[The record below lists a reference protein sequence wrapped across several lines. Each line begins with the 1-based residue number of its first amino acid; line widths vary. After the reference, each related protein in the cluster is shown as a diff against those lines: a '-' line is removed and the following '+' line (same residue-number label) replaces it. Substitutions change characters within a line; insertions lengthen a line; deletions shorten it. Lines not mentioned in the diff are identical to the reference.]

1 MTAYLL
7 PGICGLLTGIVLRWT
22 GLSGPDGLQRM
33 WGLRRSAQL
42 RSALYAVGAS
52 IALTALLSWLAVI
65 DVDRIA
71 VLPLHGGVLLAGAVF
86 GAASGLC
93 GFTPLTAFAG
103 LGGPRPGQSRHA
115 LEALCTM
122 AGCFAGTL
130 LLPALAGVFG
140 KLAALP
146 PQSDATLFRITLDE
160 PWLLGGGFTGHAMIG
175 GVLMLIAACIPRPR
189 VKILTDEELQA
200 RASRSE
206 PDEPLLPPADEA
218 ADDASAVPDPEDAPA
233 GTFVALLPGEEPLV
247 VDTALSGE
255 DAPQEDSTS
264 PAEAASQGESDEPG
278 LPDEPASQDVP
289 DPPDDKADED

>member
-1 MTAYLL
+1 MTGYLL
-7 PGICGLLTGIVLRWT
+7 PGICGLLTGLTLRWT
-22 GLSGPDGLQRM
+22 GLSAPDGLQRM

-130 LLPALAGVFG
+130 LLPALSGVFRE
-140 KLAALP
+140 LAALP

-160 PWLLGGGFTGHAMIG
+160 PWLLGGGFTGHAMVG

-200 RASRSE
+200 RAARSE
-206 PDEPLLPPADEA
+206 PDAPLLSPADEA
-218 ADDASAVPDPEDAPA
+218 ADDASAVPAPEDAPA

-255 DAPQEDSTS
+255 DAPPEES
-264 PAEAASQGESDEPG
+264 ASRGESAEPES
-278 LPDEPASQDVP
+278 PDEPASQDAP
-289 DPPDDKADED
+289 NPPDDEEDED

>member
-1 MTAYLL
+1 MTGYLL
-7 PGICGLLTGIVLRWT
+7 PGICGLLTGLTLRWT
-22 GLSGPDGLQRM
+22 GLSAPDGLQRM

-42 RSALYAVGAS
+42 RSALYAVGAA
-52 IALTALLSWLAVI
+52 IVLTALLSWLAVI

-130 LLPALAGVFG
+130 LLPALSGVFG

-160 PWLLGGGFTGHAMIG
+160 PWLLGGGFPGHAMVG

-200 RASRSE
+200 RAAHNE
-206 PDEPLLPPADEA
+206 PDDPLLSPADEA

-233 GTFVALLPGEEPLV
+233 ETFVALLPGEEPLV

-255 DAPQEDSTS
+255 DAPPEDSTS
-264 PAEAASQGESDEPG
+264 PAEAATQGESAEPE
-278 LPDEPASQDVP
+278 LPDEPASQDIP
-289 DPPDDKADED
+289 DPPDNEEDED